1 MKWTHWKLGTVL
13 LGVLIVLCL
22 LWWPAAEAPAPIQPI
37 AIPDEAPI
45 APQPVVRPRAP
56 QRPRYRDESATR
68 PSRLATAE
76 ELKRSKPEVQ
86 DFYSVDLDTSRC
98 YGRLLQAARDGVPN
112 PDTEDLRGCAG
123 RTPLFVADTPD
134 QVRELLA
141 AGVDVNAQDRGGRTA
156 LHAHAV
162 PHSAT
167 EDSLAIID
175 LLLDAGADPRLENE
189 HGEAPWK
196 VARLHSIVQSRH
208 LWLHEKI
215 AKETEARGLS
225 VEAYLASRPHLQEW
239 ADGLLEGYLVEAKI
253 QRVLL
258 TAAVNATP
266 TVASRYG
273 SSPMEIP

>member
-1 MKWTHWKLGTVL
+1 MKLKHWTLGALGLVVAL
-13 LGVLIVLCL
+13 LMFL
-22 LWWPAAEAPAPIQPI
+22 LWWPTAEAPAPIQPI
-37 AIPDEAPI
+37 ALPDEAPI
-45 APQPVVRPRAP
+45 APESVVRPRAP
-56 QRPRYRDESATR
+56 QRPRYRDESTTR

-76 ELKRSKPEVQ
+76 EWKRSKPDVP
-86 DFYSVDLDTSRC
+86 DFYSVDVDTSDC

-112 PDTEDLRGCAG
+112 PDTEDLGGCTG
-123 RTPLFVADTPD
+123 RTPLFVANTPD
-134 QVRELLA
+134 QVRQLLA
-141 AGVDVNAQDRGGRTA
+141 GGVDVNAQDEYGRTA

-162 PHSAT
+162 PLSAT

-196 VARLHSIVQSRH
+196 VARLHSNVQSRH

-225 VEAYLASRPHLQEW
+225 VEAYLASSPHLREW

-258 TAAVNATP
+258 SAAVNAAP
-266 TVASRYG
+266 AVASR
-273 SSPMEIP
+273 

>member
-1 MKWTHWKLGTVL
+1 MKLKHWTLSALGLVVAL
-13 LGVLIVLCL
+13 LIFL
-22 LWWPAAEAPAPIQPI
+22 LWGPQGEAPAPVRPI
-37 AIPDEAPI
+37 VIPDEVPI
-45 APQPVVRPRAP
+45 APQPAVRPRAP

-68 PSRLATAE
+68 PSRLATSE
-76 ELKRSKPEVQ
+76 ELKRSKPEVK
-86 DFYSVDLDTSRC
+86 DSYSVDLDTSDC
-98 YGRLLQAARDGVPN
+98 YGRLLQAAKDGVPN
-112 PDTEDLRGCAG
+112 PGTEDLGGCTG
-123 RTPLFVADTPD
+123 RTPLFVANTPD

-141 AGVDVNAQDRGGRTA
+141 GGVDVNAQDEYGWTA

-196 VARLHSIVQSRH
+196 FAMLHSNVQSRH

-215 AKETEARGLS
+215 AKETDARGLS
-225 VEAYLASRPHLQEW
+225 VEAYLASKPHLQEW
-239 ADGLLEGYLVEAKI
+239 ADGLLAGYLVEAKI

-258 TAAVNATP
+258 SAAVNAMP
-266 TVASRYG
+266 TVASR
-273 SSPMEIP
+273 